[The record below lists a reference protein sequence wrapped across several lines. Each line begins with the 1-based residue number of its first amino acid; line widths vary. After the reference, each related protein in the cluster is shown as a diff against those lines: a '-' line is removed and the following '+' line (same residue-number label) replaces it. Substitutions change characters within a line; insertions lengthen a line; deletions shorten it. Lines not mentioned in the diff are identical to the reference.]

1 MSINS
6 KSKATVDGL
15 LTNADTTE
23 SNFKTGLEDVT
34 AEVDVLNQF
43 SQGPFSSSLA
53 SEDLS
58 IDLSTGN
65 NFSLSISSNGDLTFS
80 NITAGQ
86 SGNIYLNNTNGSTI
100 SKGTGIKANDSDFTT
115 ITNQGEYWLSYFAY
129 NSSNVLVIS
138 SAILTGT

>member
-15 LTNADTTE
+15 LTNSDTTE
-23 SNFKTGLEDVT
+23 SNFKEGLEDVT
-34 AEVDVLNQF
+34 TEVNSLNEF
-43 SQGPFSSSLA
+43 TQGPFSSSLA

-129 NSSNVLVIS
+129 DSSNVLVIS

>member
-15 LTNADTTE
+15 LTNSDTTE
-23 SNFKTGLEDVT
+23 SNFKEGLEDVT
-34 AEVDVLNQF
+34 TEVNSLNEF
-43 SQGPFSSSLA
+43 TQGPFSSSLA

-100 SKGTGIKANDSDFTT
+100 SKGTGIKANDADFTT

-129 NSSNVLVIS
+129 DSSNVLVIS
-138 SAILTGT
+138 SAVLTGT